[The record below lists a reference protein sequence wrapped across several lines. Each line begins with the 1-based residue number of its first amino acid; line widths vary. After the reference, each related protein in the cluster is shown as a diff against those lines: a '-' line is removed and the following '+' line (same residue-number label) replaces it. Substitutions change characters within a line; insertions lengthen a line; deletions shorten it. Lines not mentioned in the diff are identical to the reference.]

1 VGRQKRGKHEG
12 CTLTEERQDQGAEL
26 TPRGIERRSGREH
39 RKGIDAEFFSGGGI
53 ERRSGI
59 EPRRDAAG
67 AARNEPTGPMKLRI
81 RCGWCQS
88 EMGEE
93 RFAVV
98 DDRLP
103 AVSHGICPVCNQ
115 RVFGKRLRA
124 VMPSD
129 SG

>member
-1 VGRQKRGKHEG
+1 VTTDLNGGGKRLHPGV
-12 CTLTEERQDQGAEL
+12 
-26 TPRGIERRSGREH
+26 ERRSGRER
-39 RKGIDAEFFSGGGI
+39 RKGADGDFFSGGGM

-67 AARNEPTGPMKLRI
+67 AACNEPTGPLKLRI

-93 RFAVV
+93 RFAAV

-103 AVSHGICPVCNQ
+103 AVSHGICPACNQ
-115 RVFGKRLRA
+115 RVFDKRLRT